1 MVTEENDMRHGLR
14 KMAAL
19 LAGALLLTLAG
30 CGQEAAGPEN
40 SAGTGGIPAAQTSS
54 EDFQKNMHQSSALRL
69 RRNKLYETEE
79 GIFFQMGS
87 VVRYLDKE
95 TKRETI
101 LCGKPECTHEDESCN
116 AYLDATNLWM
126 YNGRFYFDNSDY
138 IEENGTFVN
147 KGDRIYSASID
158 GTDRQVVQYLE
169 FEPGGDTAHAVDP
182 ILHRGIVYF
191 GYNGVLYRVPLGEDI
206 SKAEKLWGEEILDD
220 GSPFADFNALHLD
233 LWADGDTVYF
243 MANLEQPDGTYKD
256 TLFAYDTAIKETS
269 QVWKTPGADAVGEW
283 ETTGVSVTQWYVMD
297 NAIYFFLSGGGLWR
311 GDLST
316 GENMKLADV
325 QEKVASGT
333 GLFSDDYFL
342 VVNDEPTPQVLGI
355 VDDVT
360 GRNGGDTV
368 YVYRLDGTFVRE
380 LSLQSLYDEVE
391 DLLHIQPVCCTGDDF
406 YFEANTVSSEET
418 TDTQNIWSGSHRVR
432 GHILCC
438 LDLNTGE
445 ITQIYNY
452 VLGN

>member
-191 GYNGVLYRVPLGEDI
+191 GYNGVLYSVPLGEDI

-256 TLFAYDTAIKETS
+256 TLFAYDT
-269 QVWKTPGADAVGEW
+269 GRRC
-283 ETTGVSVTQWYVMD
+283 
-297 NAIYFFLSGGGLWR
+297 GGGV
-311 GDLST
+311 GDHRRIRYPVVRDGQRHLLLPLRRRALEGRPQHRRERKT
-316 GENMKLADV
+316 GRRPGEGCIRD
-325 QEKVASGT
+325 G
-333 GLFSDDYFL
+333 
-342 VVNDEPTPQVLGI
+342 PVLG
-355 VDDVT
+355 
-360 GRNGGDTV
+360 
-368 YVYRLDGTFVRE
+368 RL
-380 LSLQSLYDEVE
+380 L
-391 DLLHIQPVCCTGDDF
+391 P
-406 YFEANTVSSEET
+406 
-418 TDTQNIWSGSHRVR
+418 R
-432 GHILCC
+432 G
-438 LDLNTGE
+438 E
-445 ITQIYNY
+445 R
-452 VLGN
+452 